1 MYSIDEKF
9 LIYLSC
15 FEFLTYDKLDK
26 LLYSYQTPSKLIH
39 NFIEKKYDI
48 TKIISEEEYN
58 KILKYLDQNIIN
70 TYLKKLED
78 QNIVCITY
86 YSENYPE
93 KLRQIENPPF
103 ILYCK
108 GDLSLLNTKSIA
120 IVGTRKPTSY
130 GEGITK
136 DFAEGLANNGLTIVS
151 GLAYGVDKIANE
163 TALKYGK
170 TIAVLGGGFNNI
182 YPAVNTNLANEIA
195 KNGLLISEYHI
206 DVKPKHYY
214 FPVRNRIIAGLAD
227 AVLITEASEKSG
239 SMHTKEYALDFGR
252 EVYAV
257 PGNINSENSAGT
269 NKLIKSGQG
278 YCVTCYQDVL
288 EEMKIQITTKK
299 DSQKDI
305 KLSSNEKLVVDCLK
319 KGEKHF
325 EEIIAL
331 THLDIKT
338 ANTCLTTLSI
348 RGIIKRLAGN
358 YYSL

>member
-1 MYSIDEKF
+1 
-9 LIYLSC
+9 
-15 FEFLTYDKLDK
+15 
-26 LLYSYQTPSKLIH
+26 
-39 NFIEKKYDI
+39 
-48 TKIISEEEYN
+48 
-58 KILKYLDQNIIN
+58 
-70 TYLKKLED
+70 
-78 QNIVCITY
+78 
-86 YSENYPE
+86 
-93 KLRQIENPPF
+93 
-103 ILYCK
+103 
-108 GDLSLLNTKSIA
+108 
-120 IVGTRKPTSY
+120 
-130 GEGITK
+130 
-136 DFAEGLANNGLTIVS
+136 
-151 GLAYGVDKIANE
+151 
-163 TALKYGK
+163 
-170 TIAVLGGGFNNI
+170 
-182 YPAVNTNLANEIA
+182 
-195 KNGLLISEYHI
+195 
-206 DVKPKHYY
+206 
-214 FPVRNRIIAGLAD
+214 
-227 AVLITEASEKSG
+227 
-239 SMHTKEYALDFGR
+239 FGR

-299 DSQKDI
+299 DFQKDI